1 MLSAKTPNKK
11 IKRER
16 DKQNRILVTFN
27 TGTRVHRDKKRYNRA
42 EGKKIIKNYL

>member
-1 MLSAKTPNKK
+1 MLTQKTPNKK
-11 IKRER
+11 IKREC
-16 DKQNRILVTFN
+16 DKQNRVLVTFN

>member
-16 DKQNRILVTFN
+16 NKQNRILVTFN
-27 TGTRVHRDKKRYNRA
+27 TGTRVHRDKKRYNRT
-42 EGKKIIKNYL
+42 EGKKIIKNYF